1 MISWMTL
8 NMSLDTVWKES
19 IFEVFPGPSANE
31 QGPDKTSDF
40 DTFYTVRD
48 EQLNLLI
55 STINIMEMLALNLF
69 LPSSH
74 SIVPEKHLKTI
85 GVTL

>member
-1 MISWMTL
+1 M
-8 NMSLDTVWKES
+8 S

-48 EQLNLLI
+48 EQLNLLT

-69 LPSSH
+69 LPTFQSLNSTRKA
-74 SIVPEKHLKTI
+74 SKNNWCDSLDITKVL
-85 GVTL
+85 